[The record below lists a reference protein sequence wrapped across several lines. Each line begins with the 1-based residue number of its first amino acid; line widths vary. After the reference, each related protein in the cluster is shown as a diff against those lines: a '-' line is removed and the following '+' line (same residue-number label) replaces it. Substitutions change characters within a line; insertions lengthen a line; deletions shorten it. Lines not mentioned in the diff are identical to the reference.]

1 MSQVNDQANTQAK
14 GQATVRGQIPGG
26 RAFKG
31 IPGVKIAASAAGLP
45 EPIQLPDGRRPDW
58 ILNTDIFRFALGEN
72 YAEVLAAR
80 GMTPEYPEQV
90 VGLKARRWTHLIG
103 TPANHQEEN
112 CVDLGV
118 KAVKTLLEEQ
128 SLSAKEIDLVLM
140 ATTTPH
146 KTTTSSACALGA
158 ALEIQAPC
166 LDLKAGC
173 STGLFALMNAAM
185 YVQQGFENVL
195 LVVSETPSKYAN
207 PQIQET
213 VMGVGDAAV
222 ALLLTRAEPEQG
234 ILGAFM
240 GSDGQL
246 GQLVNTPGLLPPTH
260 DAIDAGLY
268 YYHGQSTELK
278 EAVPM
283 RYLDA
288 LQGALTQAGITA
300 DQLDWYVPHQ
310 VNKALTSAVA
320 QQVGIGPDKQI
331 HVLDRYASAT
341 AAGVLLG
348 LHHLL
353 EKAES
358 GQLVALNTVG
368 GGLSWGAAIW
378 RL

>member
-1 MSQVNDQANTQAK
+1 MI
-14 GQATVRGQIPGG
+14 RGQIPGG

-31 IPGVKIAASAAGLP
+31 MMGVRVAASAVGLP
-45 EPIQLPDGRRPDW
+45 TPITLPDGRCPDE

-72 YAEVLAAR
+72 YADVLAAR
-80 GMTPEYPEQV
+80 GMTPDYPEQV
-90 VGLKARRWTHLIG
+90 VGLRARRWTHLIG
-103 TPANHQEEN
+103 TPPNHAEEN
-112 CVDLGV
+112 CVDLAV
-118 KAVKTLLEEQ
+118 KAVSELLNSQGLKAED
-128 SLSAKEIDLVLM
+128 IDIVLM

-158 ALEIQAPC
+158 ALAIQAPC
-166 LDLKAGC
+166 IDIKAGC
-173 STGLFALMNAAM
+173 STGLFALLNAAM
-185 YVQQGFENVL
+185 YVKMGFENVL

-213 VMGVGDAAV
+213 VIGVGDAAV
-222 ALLLTRAEPEQG
+222 ALLLTPGSEDQG
-234 ILGAFM
+234 VLGAFM

-260 DAIDAGLY
+260 EAIDAGLY
-268 YYHGQSTELK
+268 YYHGQSAELK
-278 EAVPM
+278 EAVPA

-288 LQGALTQAGITA
+288 LQGALNQAGLTA
-300 DQLDWYVPHQ
+300 ADMDWYVPHQ

-320 QQVGIGPDKQI
+320 QQAGIGPEKQI

-353 EKAES
+353 EKASS